1 MTKNYTKPIVTIDS
15 RMAEGVYAASGA
27 TKGTLNVTYYGV
39 WDRWG
44 TNGGK
49 GLAQASWSDLDGTI
63 TLNINFNDTVDSIET
78 DDASVQK
85 SWSGKTATL
94 TFASTATNPLTIGI
108 HLNHGT
114 SIDDLQLT
122 GFDYSV
128 N

>member
-15 RMAEGVYAASGA
+15 GMAEGVYAASGA

-49 GLAQASWSDLDGTI
+49 GLAQASWS
-63 TLNINFNDTVDSIET
+63 
-78 DDASVQK
+78 
-85 SWSGKTATL
+85 ATL

-128 N
+128 K

>member
-1 MTKNYTKPIVTIDS
+1 MMNTYKKPVVSVDS
-15 RMAEGVYAASGA
+15 GMAEGVYAASGA
-27 TKGTLNVTYYGV
+27 GTLNVIYTGV

-49 GLAQASWSDLDGTI
+49 GLAMANGSGINGTI
-63 TLNINFNDTVDSIET
+63 TLNVTFNDTVDQVET
-78 DDASVQK
+78 DDASVQA
-85 SWSGKTATL
+85 SCSGQTATL

-114 SIDDLQLT
+114 SIDKLQMT
-122 GFDYSV
+122 GFTYSV

>member
-1 MTKNYTKPIVTIDS
+1 MKTYKKPMITVDS
-15 RMAEGVYAASGA
+15 GLAEGVYAASGA
-27 TKGTLNVTYYGV
+27 KGILNVTYYGV

-49 GLAQASWSDLDGTI
+49 GLAMANWSDINGTI
-63 TLNINFNDTVDSIET
+63 TLNITFNDTIDQVET

-114 SIDDLQLT
+114 SIDDLKMH
-122 GFDYSV
+122 GFTYSV
-128 N
+128 S